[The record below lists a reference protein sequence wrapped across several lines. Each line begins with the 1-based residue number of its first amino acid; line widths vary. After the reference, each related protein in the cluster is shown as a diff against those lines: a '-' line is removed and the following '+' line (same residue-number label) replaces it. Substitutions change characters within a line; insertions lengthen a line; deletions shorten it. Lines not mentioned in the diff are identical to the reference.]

1 MDRKDEGV
9 TMSLQST
16 RARTGSAGGRAAT
29 IVLLAALTTV
39 AIAVTMVEAQRET
52 APSGVTNYTR
62 VDATVACA
70 GATPVQALPE
80 IKKNGFVSV
89 VNFRMATEQGAN
101 IDEAKATAAQV
112 GLKYIHLPYQTP
124 TPEIAEAFL
133 KAVVDPTN
141 QPMYIHCASA
151 NRVGTMWFIKR
162 VKVDGWD
169 VERAMKEAEGIGLR
183 APNLKEFA
191 LNYVSA
197 KR

>member
-1 MDRKDEGV
+1 MKKMLV
-9 TMSLQST
+9 
-16 RARTGSAGGRAAT
+16 
-29 IVLLAALTTV
+29 VLAALGLCV
-39 AIAVTMVEAQRET
+39 SAVDAQRET
-52 APSGVTNYTR
+52 APAGVTTYTR

-112 GLKYIHLPYQTP
+112 GLKYIHLPFQTP
-124 TPEIAEAFL
+124 TPEVAEAFL
-133 KAVVDPTN
+133 KAVADPSN

-151 NRVGTMWFIKR
+151 NRVGAMWFIKR
-162 VKVDGWD
+162 VKIDHWD
-169 VERAMKEAEGIGLR
+169 KDRAMKEAESIGLR

-191 LNYVSA
+191 LNYVGA
-197 KR
+197 K

>member
-1 MDRKDEGV
+1 MDQKGEGV
-9 TMSLQST
+9 TMRLQST
-16 RARTGSAGGRAAT
+16 NAQIRSDTTRSAT
-29 IVLLAALTTV
+29 ILVLTVVAAIGVTI
-39 AIAVTMVEAQRET
+39 AIVEAQRET
-52 APSGVTNYTR
+52 APAGVTNYTR

-89 VNFRMATEQGAN
+89 VNFRMPTEQGAN

-112 GLKYIHLPYQTP
+112 GLKYIHLPFQTP
-124 TPEIAEAFL
+124 TPEIADAFL
-133 KAVVDPTN
+133 KSVADPAN

-151 NRVGTMWFIKR
+151 NRVGAMWFIKR
-162 VKVDGWD
+162 VKLDGWD

-191 LNYVSA
+191 LTYVGA

>member
-1 MDRKDEGV
+1 MKGLGDGV
-9 TMSLQST
+9 SMRST
-16 RARTGSAGGRAAT
+16 GR
-29 IVLLAALTTV
+29 LLGVVAALGLTV
-39 AIAVTMVEAQRET
+39 ALVEAQRET
-52 APSGVTNYTR
+52 APAGVTNYTK

-70 GATPVQALPE
+70 GATPVTALPE
-80 IKKNGFVSV
+80 IKKNGFASV
-89 VNFRMATEQGAN
+89 VNFRMPTEQGAN

-133 KAVVDPTN
+133 KAVADPSN

-151 NRVGTMWFIKR
+151 NRVGAMWFIKR
-162 VKVDGWD
+162 VKLDGWD
-169 VERAMKEAEGIGLR
+169 VDRAMKEAEGIGLR

-191 LNYVSA
+191 LNYVGA